1 MLHKILLLVFL
12 NNFIFSQSYIDNL
25 VSHYK
30 GIDSYI
36 IEFDYITKR
45 NNKILIKN
53 EGKILFS
60 NNRYRILIDDVVF
73 IYDGEK
79 HYNIIEENKEV
90 NVSKDYELSNYII
103 PSKIS
108 ETILINKSKIQIE
121 SLGKK
126 TIITYYSDFKYK
138 INIDNNYTIN
148 SLEQYINEEN
158 VNTIIFKKSSL
169 NQSLS
174 DDLFNFRKDDYKD
187 YYINN
192 LWKF

>member
-1 MLHKILLLVFL
+1 MIYKILLIVIL

-30 GIDSYI
+30 SIDTYI
-36 IEFDYITKR
+36 VEFDYITTR
-45 NNKILIKN
+45 NSKILLKN

-60 NNRYRILIDDVVF
+60 NNKYRILIDDVIF

-79 HYNIIEENKEV
+79 HFNIIEENKEV

-108 ETILINKSKIQIE
+108 EIILINKSKIQIQ
-121 SLGKK
+121 SIGKN
-126 TIITYYSDFKYK
+126 TIITYNSDFKYK

-148 SLEQYINEEN
+148 SLEQHINEEN
-158 VNTIIFKKSSL
+158 INTIIFKKSTL

-174 DDLFNFRKDDYKD
+174 DDLFKFRKDDYKD

-192 LWKF
+192 L

>member
-1 MLHKILLLVFL
+1 MIYKILLIVIL

-30 GIDSYI
+30 SIDTYI
-36 IEFDYITKR
+36 VEFDYITTR
-45 NNKILIKN
+45 NSKILLKN

-60 NNRYRILIDDVVF
+60 NNKYRILIDDVIF

-79 HYNIIEENKEV
+79 HFNIIEENKEV

-108 ETILINKSKIQIE
+108 EIILINKSKIQIQ
-121 SLGKK
+121 SIGKN
-126 TIITYYSDFKYK
+126 TIISYNSDFKYK

-148 SLEQYINEEN
+148 SLEQHINEEN
-158 VNTIIFKKSSL
+158 INTIIFKKSTL

-174 DDLFNFRKDDYKD
+174 DDLFKFRKNDYKD

-192 LWKF
+192 L

>member
-1 MLHKILLLVFL
+1 MIYKILLIVIL

-30 GIDSYI
+30 SIDTYI
-36 IEFDYITKR
+36 VEFDYITTR
-45 NNKILIKN
+45 NSKILLKN

-60 NNRYRILIDDVVF
+60 NNKYRILIDDVIF

-79 HYNIIEENKEV
+79 HFNIIEENKEV

-108 ETILINKSKIQIE
+108 EIILINKSKIQIQ
-121 SLGKK
+121 SIGKN
-126 TIITYYSDFKYK
+126 TIITYNSDFKYK

-148 SLEQYINEEN
+148 SLEQHINEEN
-158 VNTIIFKKSSL
+158 INTIIFKKSTL

-174 DDLFNFRKDDYKD
+174 DDLFKFRKNDYKD

-192 LWKF
+192 L

>member
-1 MLHKILLLVFL
+1 MLFKILLLVFL

-30 GIDSYI
+30 SIDSYI
-36 IEFDYITKR
+36 VEFDYLTKR

-79 HYNIIEENKEV
+79 HYNIIKENKEV
-90 NVSKDYELSNYII
+90 NVSKDYELSNYVI

-108 ETILINKSKIQIE
+108 ETLLINKSKIQIE
-121 SLGKK
+121 SLGKN

-138 INIDNNYTIN
+138 INIDNNYSIN

-174 DDLFNFRKDDYKD
+174 DDLFNFRKDDYKG

-192 LWKF
+192 L

>member
-1 MLHKILLLVFL
+1 LIYKILLIVIL

-30 GIDSYI
+30 SIDTYI
-36 IEFDYITKR
+36 VEFDYITTR
-45 NNKILIKN
+45 NSKILLKN

-60 NNRYRILIDDVVF
+60 NNKYRILIDDVIF

-79 HYNIIEENKEV
+79 HFNIIEENKEV

-108 ETILINKSKIQIE
+108 EIILINKSKIQIQ
-121 SLGKK
+121 SIGKN
-126 TIITYYSDFKYK
+126 TIITYNSDFKYK

-148 SLEQYINEEN
+148 SLEQHINEEN
-158 VNTIIFKKSSL
+158 INTIIFKKSTL

-174 DDLFNFRKDDYKD
+174 DDLFKFRKNDYKD

-192 LWKF
+192 L

>member
-1 MLHKILLLVFL
+1 MLYKILLIVFL
-12 NNFIFSQSYIDNL
+12 NNLIFTQSYIDNL

-30 GIDSYI
+30 NIDSYI
-36 IEFDYITKR
+36 VEFDYITKR
-45 NNKILIKN
+45 NS
-53 EGKILFS
+53 KILFKNTGEIYFS
-60 NNRYRILIDDVVF
+60 NNKYRILIDDVIF
-73 IYDGEK
+73 IFDGEK
-79 HYNIIEENKEV
+79 HYNIIKENKEV
-90 NVSKDYELSNYII
+90 NISKDYELSKYII

-121 SLGKK
+121 SSSNN
-126 TIITYYSDFKYK
+126 TIVTYYSDFKYK

-192 LWKF
+192 L